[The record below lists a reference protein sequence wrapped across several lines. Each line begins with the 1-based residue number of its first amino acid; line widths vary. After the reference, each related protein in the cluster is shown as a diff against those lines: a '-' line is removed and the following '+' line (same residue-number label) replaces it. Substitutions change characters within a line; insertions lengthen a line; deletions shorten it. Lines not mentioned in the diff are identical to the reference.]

1 MDTPARVLRSGRWPG
16 MRGERVETW
25 GPHGARVPVKGFEK
39 SMLAM
44 NRRPLICDDCGEA
57 FKEPTNHFCR
67 GDGDNL
73 CRMNFHIRKI
83 FCDSNSDF
91 LDLMWPIETF
101 AHFLDVQRRCPDVT
115 LINCTKRPENFFPR
129 MSATVNYLAEKH
141 NAGGR
146 DEWICGLLGWLNE
159 WITYDHPHKNIT
171 LLTSV
176 ENQPMADKR
185 VRDALKIPAA
195 CRGLSLEPLL
205 GPVDLMKVKTG
216 STKFQDGWALGIGI
230 DWLIIGCE
238 SGPRRRP
245 CNLEWIESLV
255 EQGLEAG
262 VPVWVKQISMD
273 GKVET
278 DMSKFPKHLQIREW
292 PKGF

>member
-44 NRRPLICDDCGEA
+44 NRRPWICQCGYAAANAPLDAGEL
-57 FKEPTNHFCR
+57 KCESCGQYR
-67 GDGDNL
+67 
-73 CRMNFHIRKI
+73 RWHIRRI
-83 FCDSNSDF
+83 FCNSNSDY
-91 LDLMWPIETF
+91 LDKKWPIEIF

-115 LINCTKRPENFFPR
+115 LINCTKRPENWLLR
-129 MSATVNYLAEKH
+129 MISVVHHIFKPDVDQVELYH
-141 NAGGR
+141 
-146 DEWICGLLGWLNE
+146 WLMD
-159 WITYDHPHKNIT
+159 WRTGVKVPTNIIQ
-171 LLTSV
+171 LTSV

-185 VRDALKIPAA
+185 ITELLKIPAA

-205 GPVDLMKVKTG
+205 GPVDISHWCIEG
-216 STKFQDGWALGIGI
+216 GAGGI
-230 DWLIIGCE
+230 DWAIIGAE
-238 SGPRRRP
+238 SGPRRRE
-245 CNLEWIESLV
+245 CKIEWIESLV

-262 VPVWVKQISMD
+262 VAVFVKQISVN

-278 DMSKFPKHLQIREW
+278 DMSKFPKNLQIREW